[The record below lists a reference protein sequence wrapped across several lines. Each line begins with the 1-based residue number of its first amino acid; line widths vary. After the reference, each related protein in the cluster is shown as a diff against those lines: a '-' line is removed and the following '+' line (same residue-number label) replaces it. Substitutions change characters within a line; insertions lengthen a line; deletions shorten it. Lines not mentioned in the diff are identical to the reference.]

1 MTVFTDENFTGYE
14 FRCTTASANTGFKH
28 ICEVYKGNEPIDS
41 CMSVVN
47 WGNRTWESFQ
57 YAAVLQ
63 DSKDKLTNLLDGI
76 EKPEIDYAF
85 LSKLVE
91 QDIITDYGE
100 LENGETVIMFDS
112 WEQVEG
118 KEERTYVEG
127 EGMVK
132 TGNFVKSPYAKLRDL
147 AEKGLLK
154 PSVQLTIVNVEY
166 VFTDQY
172 MKCDE
177 CGRIFDYTWGDLTY
191 VEEEEGMMLCDDC
204 INSEY
209 RIESLIERA
218 KDDLRQA
225 LKPTVDQSIIEGLGY
240 SLVDNGDTFS
250 FAPDRYFVNNV
261 SEEWVDKFIHK
272 HGGFVQIYQVEQFDC
287 PFQIWVPTSE
297 LKKAQKEIDFK
308 FNR

>member
-1 MTVFTDENFTGYE
+1 MQLFTDEKFEGYE
-14 FRCTTASANTGFKH
+14 FRCYTASANTGFKH
-28 ICEVYKGNEPIDS
+28 VCDVYKDNNIISDCTS
-41 CMSVVN
+41 IVN
-47 WGNRTWESFQ
+47 WGNRTREPYQ
-57 YAAVLQ
+57 YATVLEN
-63 DSKDKLTNLLDGI
+63 SKDRLTNLLDGI
-76 EKPEIDYAF
+76 SKPEVDYNF

-100 LENGETVIMFDS
+100 LEDGETVIMFDT

-118 KEERTYVEG
+118 REERTYVEG

-132 TGNFVKSPYAKLRDL
+132 TGNFVKSPYAKLREL

-154 PSVQLTIVNVEY
+154 PSVQLTIANVEY
-166 VFTDQY
+166 VFTDQF

-177 CGRIFDYTWGDLTY
+177 CGKIFDYTWGDLTY
-191 VEEEEGMMLCDDC
+191 IEEEGMMLCDKC
-204 INSEY
+204 MNSED
-209 RIESLIERA
+209 RIEGLIARA
-218 KDDLRQA
+218 KDDFRQA
-225 LKPTVDQSIIEGLGY
+225 LKPTVNQSTIEGLGY

-297 LKKAQKEIDFK
+297 LKKAQKEVDFK

>member
-1 MTVFTDENFTGYE
+1 MTVFTDENFKGYE
-14 FRCTTASANTGFKH
+14 FRCTSASANTGFKH
-28 ICEVYKGNEPIDS
+28 ICEVYKNNEPVDS
-41 CMSVVN
+41 CLSVVN

-57 YAAVLQ
+57 YATVLQ
-63 DSKDKLTNLLDGI
+63 DSKDKLQNLLDGI
-76 EKPEIDYAF
+76 EKPEIDYDF

-100 LENGETVIMFDS
+100 LEDGETVIMFDT

-118 KEERTYVEG
+118 EEERTYVEG

-132 TGNFVKSPYAKLRDL
+132 TGNFVKSPYAKLREL

-172 MKCDE
+172 MRCDE
-177 CGRIFDYTWGDLTY
+177 CGKIFDYTWGDLTY
-191 VEEEEGMMLCDDC
+191 IEEEGMMLCDKC
-204 INSEY
+204 INSED
-209 RIESLIERA
+209 RIEGLIARA
-218 KDDLRQA
+218 KDDFRQA
-225 LKPTVDQSIIEGLGY
+225 LKPTVDQEIIEGLGY
-240 SLVDNGDTFS
+240 SLVSDGDTFS

-261 SEEWVDKFIHK
+261 SEEWVDEFIHK

-287 PFQIWVPTSE
+287 PFQIWVPTENLDAAKEDMESH
-297 LKKAQKEIDFK
+297 LK
-308 FNR
+308 